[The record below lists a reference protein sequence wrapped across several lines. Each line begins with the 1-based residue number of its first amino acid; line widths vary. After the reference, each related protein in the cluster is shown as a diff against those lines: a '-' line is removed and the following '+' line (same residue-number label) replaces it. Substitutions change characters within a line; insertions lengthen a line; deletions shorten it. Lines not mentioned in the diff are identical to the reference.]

1 MQWFE
6 VLARPRRNLV
16 ALGSALMLGLSSA
29 AVAAPLVVDQQASS
43 VGVTFTQMNVPVDAQ
58 FTRFDA
64 QTEYDPA
71 NPAAATATITIDT
84 ASFDFGPGA
93 EEYNEE
99 VRKDEW
105 FAADKHPKAVF
116 KASGATALGDNR
128 LEVPGE
134 LTIKGVTQA
143 VTAPVS
149 VSQEEGRFVFVGE
162 VPIKRLA
169 FGIGAG
175 EWKDTSL
182 VADAVIVKFKIVA
195 TQP

>member
-6 VLARPRRNLV
+6 VFARPRRNLV

-43 VGVTFTQMNVPVDAQ
+43 VGVTFTQMNLPVDAQ
-58 FTRFDA
+58 FTRFD
-64 QTEYDPA
+64 
-71 NPAAATATITIDT
+71 
-84 ASFDFGPGA
+84 
-93 EEYNEE
+93 
-99 VRKDEW
+99 
-105 FAADKHPKAVF
+105 
-116 KASGATALGDNR
+116 
-128 LEVPGE
+128 VPGE